1 MVAWW
6 NLFQGTIVVVA
17 FGEIDR
23 WGFGIA
29 KWNQCLTDTAK
40 AWNYG
45 GADKDRR
52 LLGKISKRAKPKSNQ
67 RPTGLKK
74 TFLKI
79 EKVFQA

>member
-29 KWNQCLTDTAK
+29 KWNQGST
-40 AWNYG
+40 
-45 GADKDRR
+45 
-52 LLGKISKRAKPKSNQ
+52 GK
-67 RPTGLKK
+67 TM
-74 TFLKI
+74 
-79 EKVFQA
+79 V